1 MTHFLIVLL
10 HSLLQRFVTVQLL
23 SRGKAW
29 QDKTPVEVI
38 SGQVRIGKELNWFQ
52 VILRDYF
59 YSCYIMGAMTIFVLQ
74 AIFWTVLS
82 RYMESQRERIQ
93 REMEEWE
100 QEARQNMDADQ
111 HVHWEEVPGDD
122 NDQWD
127 DLPTDGEEPD
137 RPVTPDHPGHYE
149 EDEQPA
155 EESQS
160 HEAGDNTPAGPE
172 DARADRVMRGE
183 AEPFEVFTGTFIC
196 HLYLP

>member
-1 MTHFLIVLL
+1 MTVE
-10 HSLLQRFVTVQLL
+10 LL

-29 QDKTPVEVI
+29 QDSTPVEVI
-38 SGQVRIGKELNWFQ
+38 SGQVRIGKELNWLQ

-59 YSCYIMGAMTIFVLQ
+59 YSCYAMGTMTIFVLQ
-74 AIFWTVLS
+74 AIFWTLLS
-82 RYMESQRERIQ
+82 KYMETQRERIQ

-127 DLPTDGEEPD
+127 DLPTD
-137 RPVTPDHPGHYE
+137 RPVTPDHPGHHE
-149 EDEQPA
+149 EHDHQPA

-160 HEAGDNTPAGPE
+160 HEAEVDNTPAAPE
-172 DARADRVMRGE
+172 DARVDRVMRGE
-183 AEPFEVFTGTFIC
+183 AEPFEVFTGTFVC
-196 HLYLP
+196 HRFDLTPFS